1 MCHVFYLAD
10 NGCFPNFI
18 LCNDIRYEHITQYT
32 LLVLHAIDIDK
43 PMGDTGQFL
52 TLLEADINTFKGKNR
67 ENK

>member
-1 MCHVFYLAD
+1 MCHVFYLDD

-18 LCNDIRYEHITQYT
+18 LCHHIRYELFLI
-32 LLVLHAIDIDK
+32 VIGFAHAIDIDK
-43 PMGDTGQFL
+43 PMGDTVQFL